1 MTSCITVISS
11 IADFFLEQPELFWG
25 YTLIVTFITFL
36 TYAND
41 KRKAKKNRWR
51 TPESTLLL
59 LAFIGGA
66 LGALLGMS
74 VCRHKIRKAK
84 FYLTV
89 PLLAVIQIAFIVFM
103 YRGYIPFL
111 G

>member
-1 MTSCITVISS
+1 METLITVISS
-11 IADFFLEQPELFWG
+11 VADFFLEQPALFWG
-25 YTLIVTFITFL
+25 YTLILTAVTFL

-41 KRKAKKNRWR
+41 KRKARKNLWR

-66 LGALLGMS
+66 VGALLGMTL
-74 VCRHKIRKAK
+74 CRHKIRKAK

-89 PLLAVIQIAFIVFM
+89 PLLAVLQIAFIAFM
-103 YRGYIPFL
+103 YRGNLLFL
-111 G
+111 K

>member
-1 MTSCITVISS
+1 METLTTIISS
-11 IADFFLEQPELFWG
+11 VADFFLEQPELFWG
-25 YTLIVTFITFL
+25 YTLILTFVTFL

-41 KRKAKKNRWR
+41 KRKARKNLWR

-66 LGALLGMS
+66 VGALLGMAL
-74 VCRHKIRKAK
+74 CRHKIRKAK

-89 PLLAVIQIAFIVFM
+89 PPLALLQIAFIVFM
-103 YRGYIPFL
+103 YRGSIPFL
-111 G
+111 